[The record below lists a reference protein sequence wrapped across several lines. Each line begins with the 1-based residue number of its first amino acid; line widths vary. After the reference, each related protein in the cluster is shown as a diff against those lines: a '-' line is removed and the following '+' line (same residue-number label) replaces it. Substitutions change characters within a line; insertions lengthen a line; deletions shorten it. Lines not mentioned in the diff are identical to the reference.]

1 MFRLDKGG
9 RMHKVIDRTKLALLA
24 ILLAVGVSTPVAAQE
39 KITVIEQA
47 TNNSFVD
54 NNEEGDSVG
63 DLLIFENSIY
73 DAGYK
78 NVIGYD
84 SGSCIRIAVG
94 EAWECTWTTSFED
107 GEIMVQG
114 SFYDQGD
121 SVLAITGGTGA
132 YIGAVGELWVHP
144 RKDDGTEYDFE
155 FEMY

>member
-1 MFRLDKGG
+1 
-9 RMHKVIDRTKLALLA
+9 MHATMNRGAIAGIALA
-24 ILLAVGVSTPVAAQE
+24 ILVGLSAPAMAQQ

>member
-1 MFRLDKGG
+1 
-9 RMHKVIDRTKLALLA
+9 MHATMNRGAIAVIALA
-24 ILLAVGVSTPVAAQE
+24 ILVGLSAPAMAQQ

-114 SFYDQGD
+114 SFYDEGD

>member
-1 MFRLDKGG
+1 
-9 RMHKVIDRTKLALLA
+9 MHATMNRGAIAGIALA
-24 ILLAVGVSTPVAAQE
+24 ILVGLSAPAMAQE

-114 SFYDQGD
+114 SFYDEGD